1 MTASVPGPRRATVAQ
16 SSLAGADQVLK
27 DFLPHT
33 EDLLHTQERLQGLL
47 SAVMS
52 LAENLSLEAVL
63 DRVVTSACQLVG
75 ARYGA
80 LGVIGPDDALTH
92 FVTVGM
98 EEDQARRVG
107 EMPQGR
113 GVLGH
118 LIRDPR
124 RIRLSDLNEHPQAS
138 GFPEHHP
145 PMRTFLGVPVRV
157 RGVAFGNLYLTEK
170 EGGEHFTAEDEE
182 LAVALAAAAGVA
194 IENARLFEDATRRQR
209 WLEAGMDVSERL
221 MGNPTA
227 EAAGLDLIAE
237 GALEQSE
244 SAVAMIA
251 FPDPGG
257 RVLRCGTAVGDSHL
271 VTGHAIAADSAPI
284 AHLLT
289 TGESVLCRAPEL
301 WAGSAAAEE
310 LGPVLVA
317 ALGHKGTHAGILILA
332 RPFGAPGYG
341 QVDVEMNEVYCSRG
355 ALALELAHAHLMRE
369 QQIVFSDRDRIARD
383 LHDLVIQRIFAAGLS
398 VQSLRRHTTDP
409 VAQQRINSI
418 TGELDETIRGLRD
431 TIYALGDNGGRERL
445 SSRIV
450 RAVQDGT
457 WQAGTT
463 PELQMRGPVDGIP
476 EPVAGHLLAVLSEGL
491 SNALRHSGALHITI
505 TVSVRGGQVKLLIE
519 DDGKGFKNPG
529 RTSGLSNMQHRAA
542 AVGGTFVPVSAP
554 GHGTRLS
561 WTVPLPR

>member
-1 MTASVPGPRRATVAQ
+1 MSFVQP
-16 SSLAGADQVLK
+16 SSLPDAGRVLK
-27 DFLPHT
+27 EFLPRT
-33 EDLLHTQERLQGLL
+33 EDPFHTQERLQGLL

-75 ARYGA
+75 AHYGA
-80 LGVIGPDDALTH
+80 LGVIGPGDVLTH

-98 EEDQARRVG
+98 EEDQARLVG
-107 EMPQGR
+107 DIPKGR

-118 LIRDPR
+118 LIRDPQ
-124 RIRLSDLNEHPQAS
+124 RIRLSDLTEHPQAS

-145 PMRTFLGVPVRV
+145 EMRTFLGVPVRV

-170 EGGEHFTAEDEE
+170 EGGEDFTAEDEE

-194 IENARLFEDATRRQR
+194 IENARLFEDATRRQQ

-227 EAAGLDLIAE
+227 EAAGLDLIAD
-237 GALEQSE
+237 GALQQSE
-244 SAVAMIA
+244 SVVSMIA

-257 RVLRCGTAVGDSHL
+257 RVLRCGTAVGASHL
-271 VTGHAIAADSAPI
+271 VKGHAIAVDSAPI
-284 AHLLT
+284 AHLLS
-289 TGESVLCRAPEL
+289 TGESVLCQASEL
-301 WAGSAAAEE
+301 WDGPPPAAE

-332 RPFGAPGYG
+332 RPTGAPGYG
-341 QVDVEMNEVYCSRG
+341 QVDVEMNEVYCSRA

-431 TIYALGDNGGRERL
+431 TIYALGDDGGRERL

-491 SNALRHSGALHITI
+491 SNALRHSGARSITI
-505 TVSVRGGQVKLLIE
+505 TVSVRARQVKLLIE
-519 DDGKGFKNPG
+519 DDGKGFSIPE
-529 RTSGLSNMQHRAA
+529 RTSGLSNMHHRAL
-542 AVGGTFVPVSAP
+542 AVGGTFAPVSAP

-561 WTVPLPR
+561 WTAPLPK